1 MDKKLFLEKLYQ
13 LRENIQKVIDYRKEK
28 SSIDINPDS
37 PDAGFTVNAI
47 YLHTGIP
54 NAYDVFYGSL
64 NKQGFYLAELFDLK
78 YGDENKYDMNFYQF
92 HMDFFNQTVDVEKLQ
107 LAENSLGKLDVML
120 KFTDTLLG
128 EEQPLDKELAI
139 DALGI
144 LNSNI
149 NNKLLSVGYR
159 STEDDVYIVPTDA
172 FIHMDENLLLGITT
186 SDRYIDKNM
195 KHWVVNRLT
204 HSISDENASY
214 LITQSGAIETLW
226 IEKQNRKTIKESEP
240 SSKEFNSEDTKKDR
254 HDLDGQQD
262 GIVELNLF
270 TNETIIGRKVPTNLS
285 ASTALGLPHQYP
297 NYSTN
302 KEIYHEVLRNDH
314 KFFSRL
320 PTLYETAKKF
330 DILLANRTWEII
342 VDSEDGKVDI
352 YSINVRKDQFGHLL
366 GLKYLENGSES
377 PQLDLYNDLING
389 AININR
395 VLVKEKG
402 ETTKKMS
409 VMRDFMANINTDS
422 LFFKDISG
430 FKKRTGVSKALYVPK
445 KQIFEGFRELADKS
459 LVWVTNMSIR
469 NSKVKREI
477 KEFNQKNVLAM
488 LTHKNGEDIRVIM
501 FNSEIP
507 NASEKLSKSMNYI
520 ERSDWRLRDQE
531 QVISLMEDL
540 LKQKV
545 NETQTVQDLII
556 QHQLELN
563 LTDIHGDDP
572 SGLVTE
578 FLKSA
583 RESGITKQ
591 EITHV
596 NQLVNWAKDKSIL
609 LANQQQKNA
618 EITWPKERGEKKIMN
633 PEVKSKLESSSPLV
647 RRSVLARNDL
657 TEEVI
662 DRLANDSDVSV
673 RALTATYGY
682 RLDKLVHDSEDRVVI
697 EVLQHMYGLDV
708 IEQNFKLTEEEK
720 ANAMKQT
727 EVTNDLPAI
736 EKLRVNANLVTKAGY
751 HLEQQYQE
759 NMPFIL
765 VALAGQGYKLDELAQ
780 HENPMVSKLAKYH
793 QNDLKYSLT
802 GTGTK
807 EEKLE
812 LIAKGKYRAYF
823 LNDEDPDIR
832 KALITTKVVY
842 ASGGYT
848 AGYALD
854 VLSQDVDPS
863 VAKLA
868 KEKIIENQMY
878 LLPENQI
885 QNPDLEKEQN
895 QEPYYSVAP
904 AMEEVEVTPMIDTGI
919 QTLVD
924 NHELQQWKKNP
935 DLYFVKGLKKVAIE
949 RQKDGSFKVSEKF
962 APTDDKSKQRV
973 EEILSKQ
980 TGQTQEI
987 KEPEKDFNP
996 LDKENISQYALDL
1009 IKNYVADPQEMKDYL
1024 DFMSKFP
1031 NLSPRNVAL
1040 IQKQWHGANAVAT
1053 YNQWAEYHEKLGLTA
1068 DDIEPSTRVYKNRKT
1083 GEEKTYTEAKLSVK
1097 AGEKAEITLFRPI
1110 FSDVIP
1116 SLDEKGNIKVDST
1129 GSPILKLKEYATEM
1143 EKQALKEGKIKVVDQ
1158 RRTGFTTYKVFELSQ
1173 TNLKPESYPK
1183 AMPNRH
1189 YNFDVDEEVAK
1200 KMIEGLKD
1208 YSNEIGVPIKIDT
1221 ANNLGNAHGAYYP
1234 TLEMILLNKNNTPT
1248 ENIGTSIHELAHA
1261 TLHNNKKVEA
1271 SVAEFEAEMTSYIVA
1286 KSFGMDTGDKAVHY
1300 IAGWTKNLSLMDDKQ
1315 LNESLSRVHK
1325 TAQKMID
1332 TINKR
1337 MDPPINK
1344 AKEKANN
1351 QQQNMNQPLSFMS
1364 NSARSI

>member
-13 LRENIQKVIDYRKEK
+13 FRENIQKVIDYRKEK
-28 SSIDINPDS
+28 TPFDINLDS

-47 YLHTGIP
+47 YLHKGIP

-64 NKQGFYLAELFDLK
+64 NKQGFYLAQLFDLK
-78 YGDENKYDMNFYQF
+78 YGEENKYDMNFYQF
-92 HMDFFNQTVDVEKLQ
+92 HTDFFNQTVDIEKLQ
-107 LAENSLGKLDVML
+107 LAENSMDKLDVML

-128 EEQPLDKELAI
+128 EDQPLDKELAI

-144 LNSNI
+144 LNSNF
-149 NNKLLSVGYR
+149 NNKLLRVGYR
-159 STEDDVYIVPTDA
+159 STEDDVYIVPTNDL
-172 FIHMDENLLLGITT
+172 IHMDENMLLGITT

-240 SSKEFNSEDTKKDR
+240 SSKEFDSADTKKDR
-254 HDLDGQQD
+254 HGLDGQQD
-262 GIVELNLF
+262 EFHELNLF
-270 TNETIIGRKVPTNLS
+270 TNETIIGRKVPTNLGASS
-285 ASTALGLPHQYP
+285 ALTVPHQYL
-297 NYSTN
+297 N
-302 KEIYHEVLRNDH
+302 
-314 KFFSRL
+314 
-320 PTLYETAKKF
+320 
-330 DILLANRTWEII
+330 
-342 VDSEDGKVDI
+342 
-352 YSINVRKDQFGHLL
+352 YSINDNLYHLLNKKNYQFFERLETLYDSAEKFEEYFANKDWYFVIEDGESFQIEQVHVRDDQFGHLV
-366 GLKYLENGSES
+366 GLRYTDNGSVS
-377 PQLDLYNDLING
+377 PQKDLYQDLINKKLDFH
-389 AININR
+389 R
-395 VLVKEKG
+395 TLVQESG
-402 ETTKKMS
+402 GTVKKISM
-409 VMRDFMANINTDS
+409 MRDFLADLNQKYIFLNDLNEFKS
-422 LFFKDISG
+422 DVKLSKGVFRHKKNLF
-430 FKKRTGVSKALYVPK
+430 
-445 KQIFEGFRELADKS
+445 QGFRLIENKELR
-459 LVWVTNMSIR
+459 WITNMGFR
-469 NSKVKREI
+469 NKKSKELLMLNHKQVI
-477 KEFNQKNVLAM
+477 AM
-488 LTHKNGEDIRVIM
+488 LTKDQENPLRIIALNGEIT
-501 FNSEIP
+501 
-507 NASEKLSKSMNYI
+507 NASDKVLRAMDYI
-520 ERSDWRLRDQE
+520 DRHEWQLKDQQ
-531 QVISLMEDL
+531 QVAIIMEDL
-540 LKQKV
+540 LKQQV
-545 NETQTVQDLII
+545 NETQTVGELII

-563 LTDIHGDDP
+563 LTDIHGDNP

-578 FLKSA
+578 FLRSA

-596 NQLVNWAKDKSIL
+596 NQLVNWAKDKSIF

-618 EITWPKERGEKKIMN
+618 EITWPKERGDKRMMN

-657 TEEVI
+657 TEEAI
-662 DRLANDSDVSV
+662 DRLANDWDVSV

-682 RLDKLVHDSEDRVVI
+682 RLDKLVHDSEDRVI
-697 EVLQHMYGLDV
+697 MEVLQHMYGLDV
-708 IEQNFKLTEEEK
+708 IEQNFKLTEVEK
-720 ANAMKQT
+720 EIVKQQT

-759 NMPFIL
+759 NIPFIL
-765 VALAGQGYKLDELAQ
+765 VALSGQGYKLDELAQ

-793 QNDLKYSLT
+793 QNDLQRSLT
-802 GTGTK
+802 GAGTK

-832 KALITTKVVY
+832 KALISTKVSY

-854 VLSQDVDPS
+854 VLSQDADPS

-885 QNPDLEKEQN
+885 QNPDLKKEHN

-904 AMEEVEVTPMIDTGI
+904 AMETVEVTPMIDSGI
-919 QTLVD
+919 QALVD

-949 RQKDGSFKVSEKF
+949 RQEDGSFKVSEKF
-962 APTDDKSKQRV
+962 APTDDKAKQRV

-980 TGQTQEI
+980 TGQMQEI

-1116 SLDEKGNIKVDST
+1116 SLDEKGNIKVDSK

-1189 YNFDVDEEVAK
+1189 YDFDVDEEVAK

>member
-1 MDKKLFLEKLYQ
+1 MD
-13 LRENIQKVIDYRKEK
+13 
-28 SSIDINPDS
+28 
-37 PDAGFTVNAI
+37 
-47 YLHTGIP
+47 
-54 NAYDVFYGSL
+54 
-64 NKQGFYLAELFDLK
+64 
-78 YGDENKYDMNFYQF
+78 
-92 HMDFFNQTVDVEKLQ
+92 
-107 LAENSLGKLDVML
+107 KLDVML

-128 EEQPLDKELAI
+128 EDQPLDKELAI

-144 LNSNI
+144 LNSNF
-149 NNKLLSVGYR
+149 NTKLLSVGYR
-159 STEDDVYIVPTDA
+159 STEDDVYIVPTNDL
-172 FIHMDENLLLGITT
+172 IHMEENMLLGITT

-195 KHWVVNRLT
+195 NQRVVNRLT

-226 IEKQNRKTIKESEP
+226 IEKQNRKTIKVAEP
-240 SSKEFNSEDTKKDR
+240 SSKEFDSEDTKKDR
-254 HDLDGQQD
+254 HGLDGQQD
-262 GIVELNLF
+262 EFHELNLF
-270 TNETIIGRKVPTNLS
+270 TNDSIIGWKVPTNLGASS
-285 ASTALGLPHQYP
+285 ALTVPHQYL
-297 NYSTN
+297 N
-302 KEIYHEVLRNDH
+302 
-314 KFFSRL
+314 
-320 PTLYETAKKF
+320 
-330 DILLANRTWEII
+330 
-342 VDSEDGKVDI
+342 
-352 YSINVRKDQFGHLL
+352 YSINDNLYHLLNKKNYQFFERLETLYDSAEKFEEYFANKDWYFVIEDGESFQIEQVHVRDDQFGHLV
-366 GLKYLENGSES
+366 GLRYTDNGSVS
-377 PQLDLYNDLING
+377 PQKDLYQDLINKKLDFH
-389 AININR
+389 R
-395 VLVKEKG
+395 TLVQESG
-402 ETTKKMS
+402 GTIKKISM
-409 VMRDFMANINTDS
+409 MRDFLADLNQKYIFLNDLNEFKS
-422 LFFKDISG
+422 DVKLSKGVFRHKKNLF
-430 FKKRTGVSKALYVPK
+430 
-445 KQIFEGFRELADKS
+445 QGFRLIENKELR
-459 LVWVTNMSIR
+459 WITNMGFR
-469 NSKVKREI
+469 NKKSKELLMLNHKQVI
-477 KEFNQKNVLAM
+477 AM
-488 LTHKNGEDIRVIM
+488 LTKDQENPLRIIALNGKIT
-501 FNSEIP
+501 
-507 NASEKLSKSMNYI
+507 NASDKVLRAMDYI
-520 ERSDWRLRDQE
+520 DRHEWQLKDQQ
-531 QVISLMEDL
+531 QVAIIMEDL

-545 NETQTVQDLII
+545 NKTQTVQELIL
-556 QHQLELN
+556 QHQIELN

-578 FLKSA
+578 FLRSA

-596 NQLVNWAKDKSIL
+596 NQLVNWAKDKSIF
-609 LANQQQKNA
+609 LANQQQKNV
-618 EITWPKERGEKKIMN
+618 EDTWSKKRGDKRMMN
-633 PEVKSKLESSSPLV
+633 PEVKSKLASSSPLV

-657 TEEVI
+657 TEEAI
-662 DRLANDSDVSV
+662 DRLANDWDVSV
-673 RALTATYGY
+673 RALTATYKY
-682 RLDKLVHDSEDRVVI
+682 RLDKLVHDSEDRVI
-697 EVLQHMYGLDV
+697 MEVLQHMYGLDV
-708 IEQNFKLTEEEK
+708 IEQNFKLTEAEK
-720 ANAMKQT
+720 EVAKQQM
-727 EVTNDLPAI
+727 EVTPNLPSI
-736 EKLRVNANLVTKAGY
+736 EKLRVNANLVSDVGY

-759 NMPFIL
+759 DIPFVL

-780 HENPMVSKLAKYH
+780 HENPMVSSFAKYH
-793 QNDLKYSLT
+793 QNDLQRSLT

-832 KALITTKVVY
+832 KALITSK
-842 ASGGYT
+842 AGYT

-854 VLSQDVDPS
+854 VLSQDADPS

-885 QNPDLEKEQN
+885 QNLELEKEQN

-904 AMEEVEVTPMIDTGI
+904 AMEAVEVTPMIDSGI
-919 QTLVD
+919 QALVD

-949 RQKDGSFKVSEKF
+949 RQEDGSFKVSEKF
-962 APTDDKSKQRV
+962 TPTDDKAKQHV

-980 TGQTQEI
+980 TGQMQEI

-1116 SLDEKGNIKVDST
+1116 SLDEKGNIKVDSK

-1221 ANNLGNAHGAYYP
+1221 VNNLGNAHGAYYP

-1261 TLHNNKKVEA
+1261 TLHNNKRVEA
-1271 SVAEFEAEMTSYIVA
+1271 SIAEFEAEMTSYIVA

-1332 TINKR
+1332 TINER
-1337 MDPPINK
+1337 MDPPIDNSKEIANK
-1344 AKEKANN
+1344 L
-1351 QQQNMNQPLSFMS
+1351 QQNVNNPLPFM
-1364 NSARSI
+1364 AKAGRSI

>member
-78 YGDENKYDMNFYQF
+78 YGEENKYDMNFYQF
-92 HMDFFNQTVDVEKLQ
+92 HTDFFNQTIDVEKLQ
-107 LAENSLGKLDVML
+107 LAENSMDKLDVML

-128 EEQPLDKELAI
+128 EDQPLDKELAI

-144 LNSNI
+144 LNSNF
-149 NNKLLSVGYR
+149 NTKLLSVGYR
-159 STEDDVYIVPTDA
+159 STEDDVYIVPTNDL
-172 FIHMDENLLLGITT
+172 IHMDENMLLGITT

-195 KHWVVNRLT
+195 NQRVVNRLT

-226 IEKQNRKTIKESEP
+226 IEKQNRKTIKVAEP
-240 SSKEFNSEDTKKDR
+240 SSKEFDSEDTKKDR
-254 HDLDGQQD
+254 HGLDGQQD
-262 GIVELNLF
+262 EFHELNLF
-270 TNETIIGRKVPTNLS
+270 TNDSIIGWKVPTNLGASS
-285 ASTALGLPHQYP
+285 ALTVPHQYL
-297 NYSTN
+297 N
-302 KEIYHEVLRNDH
+302 
-314 KFFSRL
+314 
-320 PTLYETAKKF
+320 
-330 DILLANRTWEII
+330 
-342 VDSEDGKVDI
+342 
-352 YSINVRKDQFGHLL
+352 YSINDNLYHLLNKKNYQFFERLETLYDSAEKFEEYFANKDWYFVIEDGESFQIEQVHVRDDQFGHLV
-366 GLKYLENGSES
+366 GLRYTDNGSVS
-377 PQLDLYNDLING
+377 PQKDLYQDLINKKLDFH
-389 AININR
+389 R
-395 VLVKEKG
+395 TLVQESG
-402 ETTKKMS
+402 GTVKKISM
-409 VMRDFMANINTDS
+409 MRDFLADLNQKYIFLNDLNEFKS
-422 LFFKDISG
+422 DVKLSKGVFRHKKNLF
-430 FKKRTGVSKALYVPK
+430 
-445 KQIFEGFRELADKS
+445 QGFRLIENKELR
-459 LVWVTNMSIR
+459 WITNMGFR
-469 NSKVKREI
+469 NKKSKELLMLNHKQVI
-477 KEFNQKNVLAM
+477 AM
-488 LTHKNGEDIRVIM
+488 LTKDQENPLRIIALNGEIT
-501 FNSEIP
+501 
-507 NASEKLSKSMNYI
+507 NASDKVLRAMDYI
-520 ERSDWRLRDQE
+520 DRHEWQLKDQQ
-531 QVISLMEDL
+531 QVAIIMEDL

-545 NETQTVQDLII
+545 NETQTVQELIL
-556 QHQLELN
+556 QHQIELN

-578 FLKSA
+578 FLRSA

-596 NQLVNWAKDKSIL
+596 NQLVNWAKDKSIF
-609 LANQQQKNA
+609 LANQQQKNV
-618 EITWPKERGEKKIMN
+618 EDTWSKKRGDKRMMN
-633 PEVKSKLESSSPLV
+633 PEVKSKLASSSPLV

-657 TEEVI
+657 TEEAI
-662 DRLANDSDVSV
+662 DRLANDWDVSV
-673 RALTATYGY
+673 RALTATYKY
-682 RLDKLVHDSEDRVVI
+682 RLDKLVHDSEDRVI
-697 EVLQHMYGLDV
+697 MEVLQHMYGLDV
-708 IEQNFKLTEEEK
+708 IEQNFKLTEAEK
-720 ANAMKQT
+720 EVAKQQM
-727 EVTNDLPAI
+727 EVTPNLPSI
-736 EKLRVNANLVTKAGY
+736 EKLRVNANLVSDVGY

-759 NMPFIL
+759 DIPFVL

-780 HENPMVSKLAKYH
+780 HENPMVSSFAKYH
-793 QNDLKYSLT
+793 QNDLQRSLT

-832 KALITTKVVY
+832 KALITSK
-842 ASGGYT
+842 AGYT

-854 VLSQDVDPS
+854 VLSQDADPS

-885 QNPDLEKEQN
+885 QNLELEKEQN

-904 AMEEVEVTPMIDTGI
+904 AMEAVEVTPMIDSGI
-919 QTLVD
+919 QALVD
-924 NHELQQWKKNP
+924 NHELQQWKKNS

-949 RQKDGSFKVSEKF
+949 RQEDGSFKVSEKF
-962 APTDDKSKQRV
+962 TPTDDKAKQHV

-980 TGQTQEI
+980 TGQMQEI

-1116 SLDEKGNIKVDST
+1116 SLDEKGNIKVDSK

-1143 EKQALKEGKIKVVDQ
+1143 EKQALKEGKIKVVGQ
-1158 RRTGFTTYKVFELSQ
+1158 RKTGFTTYKVFELSQ

-1315 LNESLSRVHK
+1315 LNESLSRIHK

-1344 AKEKANN
+1344 AKEKVNN

>member
-107 LAENSLGKLDVML
+107 LAENSLDKLDVML
-120 KFTDTLLG
+120 KFTDTLLL

-159 STEDDVYIVPTDA
+159 STEDDVYIVPTNDL
-172 FIHMDENLLLGITT
+172 IHMDENMLLGITT

-195 KHWVVNRLT
+195 NQGVVNRLT

-226 IEKQNRKTIKESEP
+226 IEKQNRQTIKESEA
-240 SSKEFNSEDTKKDR
+240 SSKEFDSEDTKKDR

-262 GIVELNLF
+262 EFHELNLF
-270 TNETIIGRKVPTNLS
+270 TNDSIIGWKVPTNLGASS
-285 ASTALGLPHQYP
+285 ALTVPHQYL
-297 NYSTN
+297 N
-302 KEIYHEVLRNDH
+302 
-314 KFFSRL
+314 
-320 PTLYETAKKF
+320 
-330 DILLANRTWEII
+330 
-342 VDSEDGKVDI
+342 
-352 YSINVRKDQFGHLL
+352 YSINDNLYHLLNKKNYQFFERLETLYDSAEKFEEYFANKDWYFVIEDGESFQIEQVHVRDDQFGHLV
-366 GLKYLENGSES
+366 GLRYTDNGSVS
-377 PQLDLYNDLING
+377 PQKALYQDLINKKLDFH
-389 AININR
+389 R
-395 VLVKEKG
+395 TLVQESG
-402 ETTKKMS
+402 GTVKKISM
-409 VMRDFMANINTDS
+409 MRDFLADLNQKYIFLNDLNEFKS
-422 LFFKDISG
+422 DVKLSKGVFRHKKNLF
-430 FKKRTGVSKALYVPK
+430 
-445 KQIFEGFRELADKS
+445 QGFRLIENKELR
-459 LVWVTNMSIR
+459 WITNMGFR
-469 NSKVKREI
+469 NKKSKELLMLNHKQVI
-477 KEFNQKNVLAM
+477 AM
-488 LTHKNGEDIRVIM
+488 LTKDQENPLRIIALNGEIT
-501 FNSEIP
+501 
-507 NASEKLSKSMNYI
+507 NASDKVLRAMDYI
-520 ERSDWRLRDQE
+520 DRHEWQLKDQQ
-531 QVISLMEDL
+531 QVAIIMEDL

-545 NETQTVQDLII
+545 NETQTVQELIL
-556 QHQLELN
+556 QHQIELN

-578 FLKSA
+578 FLRSA

-596 NQLVNWAKDKSIL
+596 NQLVNWAKDKSIF
-609 LANQQQKNA
+609 LANQQQKNV
-618 EITWPKERGEKKIMN
+618 EDTSSKERGEKIMMN
-633 PEVKSKLESSSPLV
+633 PEVKSKLASSSPLV
-647 RRSVLARNDL
+647 RRSVLARDDL
-657 TEEVI
+657 TEEAI
-662 DRLANDSDVSV
+662 DRLANDWDVSV
-673 RALTATYGY
+673 RALTATNKY
-682 RLDKLVHDSEDRVVI
+682 RLDKLVYDSEDRVVI

-832 KALITTKVVY
+832 KALITSK
-842 ASGGYT
+842 AGYT

-854 VLSQDVDPS
+854 VLSQDADPS

-885 QNPDLEKEQN
+885 QNLELEKEQN

-904 AMEEVEVTPMIDTGI
+904 AMEAVEVTPMIDSGI
-919 QTLVD
+919 QALVD

-949 RQKDGSFKVSEKF
+949 RQEDGSFKVSEKF
-962 APTDDKSKQRV
+962 TPTDDKAKQHV

-980 TGQTQEI
+980 TGQMQEI

-1116 SLDEKGNIKVDST
+1116 SLDEKGNIKVDSK

-1221 ANNLGNAHGAYYP
+1221 VNNLGNAHGAYYP

-1344 AKEKANN
+1344 AKEKVNN
-1351 QQQNMNQPLSFMS
+1351 QQQNMNPPLSFMS

>member
-28 SSIDINPDS
+28 SSIDINLDS

-92 HMDFFNQTVDVEKLQ
+92 HMDFFNQMVDVEKLQ

-214 LITQSGAIETLW
+214 LIIQSGAIETLW

-240 SSKEFNSEDTKKDR
+240 SSKEFDSEDTKKDR
-254 HDLDGQQD
+254 HGLDGQQD
-262 GIVELNLF
+262 EFHELNLF
-270 TNETIIGRKVPTNLS
+270 TNDSIIGWKVPTNLG
-285 ASTALGLPHQYP
+285 ASFALTVPHQYL
-297 NYSTN
+297 N
-302 KEIYHEVLRNDH
+302 
-314 KFFSRL
+314 
-320 PTLYETAKKF
+320 
-330 DILLANRTWEII
+330 
-342 VDSEDGKVDI
+342 
-352 YSINVRKDQFGHLL
+352 YSINDNLYHLLNKKNYQFFERLETLYDSAEKFEEYFANKDWYFVIEDGESFQIEQVHVRDDQFGHLV
-366 GLKYLENGSES
+366 GLRYTDNGSVS
-377 PQLDLYNDLING
+377 PQKDLYQDLINKKLDFH
-389 AININR
+389 R
-395 VLVKEKG
+395 TLVQESG
-402 ETTKKMS
+402 GTVKKISM
-409 VMRDFMANINTDS
+409 MRDFLADLNQKYIFLNDLNEFKS
-422 LFFKDISG
+422 DVKLSKGVFRHKKNLF
-430 FKKRTGVSKALYVPK
+430 
-445 KQIFEGFRELADKS
+445 QGFRLIENKELR
-459 LVWVTNMSIR
+459 WITNMGFR
-469 NSKVKREI
+469 NKKSKELLMLNHKQVI
-477 KEFNQKNVLAM
+477 AM
-488 LTHKNGEDIRVIM
+488 LTKDQENPLRIIALNGEIT
-501 FNSEIP
+501 
-507 NASEKLSKSMNYI
+507 NASDKVLRAMDYI
-520 ERSDWRLRDQE
+520 DRHEWQLKDQQ
-531 QVISLMEDL
+531 QVAIIMEDL

-545 NETQTVQDLII
+545 NEKQTVQDLII

-578 FLKSA
+578 FLRSA

-596 NQLVNWAKDKSIL
+596 NQLVNWAKDKSIFL
-609 LANQQQKNA
+609 ENQQQKNA
-618 EITWPKERGEKKIMN
+618 EDTSSKERGEKIMMN
-633 PEVKSKLESSSPLV
+633 PEVKSKLASSSPLV
-647 RRSVLARNDL
+647 RRSVLARDDL
-657 TEEVI
+657 TEEAI
-662 DRLANDSDVSV
+662 DRLANDWDVSV
-673 RALTATYGY
+673 RALTATNKY
-682 RLDKLVHDSEDRVVI
+682 RLDKLVYDSEDRVVI

-759 NMPFIL
+759 NIPFIL

-793 QNDLKYSLT
+793 QNDLQRSLT
-802 GTGTK
+802 GAGTK

-832 KALITTKVVY
+832 KALITSKAVY

-904 AMEEVEVTPMIDTGI
+904 AMEEVEVTPNIDSSI
-919 QTLVD
+919 QALVD

-949 RQKDGSFKVSEKF
+949 RQEDGSFKVSEKF
-962 APTDDKSKQRV
+962 APTDDKAKQRV

-980 TGQTQEI
+980 TGQMQEI

-1009 IKNYVADPQEMKDYL
+1009 IKNYVADLQEMKDYL

-1040 IQKQWHGANAVAT
+1040 IQRQWHGANAVAT

-1068 DDIEPSTRVYKNRKT
+1068 GDIEPSTRVYKNRKT

-1097 AGEKAEITLFRPI
+1097 AGEKAQITLFRPI

-1116 SLDEKGNIKVDST
+1116 TLDEKGNIKVDSK
-1129 GSPILKLKEYATEM
+1129 GSPVLKLKEYATEM
-1143 EKQALKEGKIKVVDQ
+1143 EKQALKEGKIKVVGQ
-1158 RRTGFTTYKVFELSQ
+1158 RKTGFTTYKVFELSQ

-1189 YNFDVDEEVAK
+1189 YNFDVDEEIAK

-1271 SVAEFEAEMTSYIVA
+1271 TVAEFEAEMTSYIVA
-1286 KSFGMDTGDKAVHY
+1286 KTFGMDTGDKAVHY

>member
-13 LRENIQKVIDYRKEK
+13 FRENIQKVIDYRKEK
-28 SSIDINPDS
+28 TPFDINLDS

-47 YLHTGIP
+47 YLHKGIP

-64 NKQGFYLAELFDLK
+64 NKQGFYLAQLFDLK
-78 YGDENKYDMNFYQF
+78 YGEENKYDMNFYQF
-92 HMDFFNQTVDVEKLQ
+92 HTDFFNQTVDIEKLQ
-107 LAENSLGKLDVML
+107 LAENSMDKLDVML

-128 EEQPLDKELAI
+128 EDQPLDKELAI

-144 LNSNI
+144 LNSNF

-159 STEDDVYIVPTDA
+159 STEDDVYIVPTNDL
-172 FIHMDENLLLGITT
+172 IHMDENMLLGITT

-240 SSKEFNSEDTKKDR
+240 SSKEFDSADTKKDR
-254 HDLDGQQD
+254 HGLDGQQD
-262 GIVELNLF
+262 EFHELNLF
-270 TNETIIGRKVPTNLS
+270 TNETIIGRKVPTNLGASS
-285 ASTALGLPHQYP
+285 ALTVPHQYL
-297 NYSTN
+297 N
-302 KEIYHEVLRNDH
+302 
-314 KFFSRL
+314 
-320 PTLYETAKKF
+320 
-330 DILLANRTWEII
+330 
-342 VDSEDGKVDI
+342 
-352 YSINVRKDQFGHLL
+352 YSINDNLYHLLNKKNYQFFERLETLYDSAEKFEEYFANKDWYFVIEDGESFQIEQVHVRDDQFGHLV
-366 GLKYLENGSES
+366 GLRYTDNGSVS
-377 PQLDLYNDLING
+377 PQKDLYQDLINKKLDFH
-389 AININR
+389 R
-395 VLVKEKG
+395 TLVQESG
-402 ETTKKMS
+402 GTVKKISM
-409 VMRDFMANINTDS
+409 MRDFLADLNQKYIFLNDLNEFKS
-422 LFFKDISG
+422 DVKLSKGVFRHKKNLF
-430 FKKRTGVSKALYVPK
+430 
-445 KQIFEGFRELADKS
+445 QGFRLIENKELR
-459 LVWVTNMSIR
+459 WITNMGFR
-469 NSKVKREI
+469 NKKSKELLMLNHKQVI
-477 KEFNQKNVLAM
+477 AM
-488 LTHKNGEDIRVIM
+488 LTKDQENPLRIIALNGEIT
-501 FNSEIP
+501 
-507 NASEKLSKSMNYI
+507 NASDKVLRAMDYI
-520 ERSDWRLRDQE
+520 DRHEWQLKDQQ
-531 QVISLMEDL
+531 QVAIIMEDL
-540 LKQKV
+540 LKQQV
-545 NETQTVQDLII
+545 NETQTVGELII

-563 LTDIHGDDP
+563 LTDIHGDNP

-578 FLKSA
+578 FLRSA

-596 NQLVNWAKDKSIL
+596 NQLVNWAKDKSIF

-633 PEVKSKLESSSPLV
+633 TELKSKLESSSPLV

-657 TEEVI
+657 TEEAI
-662 DRLANDSDVSV
+662 DRLANDWDVSV

-682 RLDKLVHDSEDRVVI
+682 RLDKLVHDSEDRVI
-697 EVLQHMYGLDV
+697 MEVLQHMYGLDV
-708 IEQNFKLTEEEK
+708 IERNFKLTEEEK
-720 ANAMKQT
+720 ANAMKQK

-759 NMPFIL
+759 NIPFIL

-793 QNDLKYSLT
+793 QNDLQRSLT

-807 EEKLE
+807 EEKLD

-832 KALITTKVVY
+832 KALITTKVSY

-854 VLSQDVDPS
+854 VLSQDADPS

-895 QEPYYSVAP
+895 QDPYYSVAP
-904 AMEEVEVTPMIDTGI
+904 AMEAVEVTPMIDTGI
-919 QTLVD
+919 QALVD

-949 RQKDGSFKVSEKF
+949 RQEDGSFKVNEKF
-962 APTDDKSKQRV
+962 APTDDKAKQRV

-980 TGQTQEI
+980 TGQMQEI

-1116 SLDEKGNIKVDST
+1116 TLDEKGNIKVDSN
-1129 GSPILKLKEYATEM
+1129 GNPVLKLKEYATEM
-1143 EKQALKEGKIKVVDQ
+1143 EKQALKEGKIKVVGQ

-1261 TLHNNKKVEA
+1261 TLHNNKRVEA
-1271 SVAEFEAEMTSYIVA
+1271 SIAEFEAEMTSYIVA